1 MNNNKSSKNTKKDL
15 IPVILA
21 GGSGT
26 RLWPV
31 SRYCH
36 PKQFKSLNGNSELS
50 LLQETIKRINKIKN
64 ISPPI
69 VICNEEHRFLVAAQC
84 SEINVKPRAIILE
97 PLSKNT
103 APAIISAALA
113 ISEVDKESNLL
124 IVSSDHIIH
133 NESQFINAVEAGVNY
148 AEIGNIVLF
157 GVVPNRPHTGYGYIQ
172 VDGKPEIDKLE
183 GKEII
188 KFTEKPDIELA
199 EKFLKNGNYLWNSG
213 MFLFKSSK
221 LISEI
226 KKYDIETYDFVKQSF
241 DNKTTDL
248 DFIRLNKDGF
258 QKLKAISIDNALMEK
273 TKSAIVLPIDK
284 GWSDIGS
291 WYSLWE
297 SENKDNENNFI
308 KGRVHSE
315 QNKNCYLRSDNR
327 LLVTM
332 GLENVVVIETDDVV
346 FAGDIKKSQEI
357 KNIVNTLRDRNVP
370 ESESHSLMYRP
381 WGSYKVMLHG
391 ERWQVKII
399 RVKPGASLSLQ
410 MHHHRAE
417 HWIVVRGTAEV
428 EIDGIKK
435 FISENESIQI
445 PLASKHRLNNPGK
458 LTLELIE
465 VQSGS
470 YLGEDDITRFDDVYG
485 RISPKI

>member
-1 MNNNKSSKNTKKDL
+1 MKKKTTETIEKEI

-36 PKQFKSLNGNSELS
+36 PKQFKSLNGNSEFS
-50 LLQETIKRINKIKN
+50 LLQDTIQRLVNIKN
-64 ISPPI
+64 IGSPII
-69 VICNEEHRFLVAAQC
+69 VCNEEHRFLVAEQC
-84 SEINVKPRAIILE
+84 NEINVKPKEIILE
-97 PLSKNT
+97 PLAKNT
-103 APAIISAALA
+103 SPAIIAATLTV
-113 ISEVDKESNLL
+113 SEVNKESNILV
-124 IVSSDHIIH
+124 VSSDHIIK
-133 NESQFINAVEAGVNY
+133 NQAQFFNAVEAGVNY
-148 AEIGNIVLF
+148 SANGNIVLF
-157 GVVPNRPHTGYGYIQ
+157 GVVPNSPNTGYGYIKVKDRPN
-172 VDGKPEIDKLE
+172 VDDLE
-183 GKEII
+183 GKDII
-188 KFTEKPDIELA
+188 EFIEKPNIEVA
-199 EKFLKNGNYLWNSG
+199 KKFLDDGHYLWNSG
-213 MFLFKSSK
+213 MFLFKAST

-226 KKYDIETYDFVKQSF
+226 KNFDNETYEYVKNSYV
-241 DNKTTDL
+241 KKIKDL
-248 DFIRLNKDGF
+248 DFIRLNKDEF
-258 QKLKAISIDNALMEK
+258 AKCNAISIDNALMEK
-273 TKSAIVLPIDK
+273 TKLAVVLPIDK

-291 WYSLWE
+291 WHSLWQIE
-297 SENKDNENNFI
+297 DKDKDNNFVT
-308 KGRVHSE
+308 GRVHSE
-315 QNKNCYLRSDNR
+315 KNKNCYLRSDNR
-327 LLVTM
+327 LLVTI
-332 GLENVVVIETDDVV
+332 GLENIVVIETDDVV

-357 KNIVNTLRDRNVP
+357 KNIVNTLKEKKVT

-381 WGSYKVMLHG
+381 WGNYKSMLHG

-428 EIDGIKK
+428 EIDGVKK
-435 FISENESIQI
+435 FLSENQSIQI
-445 PLASKHRLNNPGK
+445 PLASKHRLHNPGK

-485 RISPKI
+485 RVNSKI